1 MSMLTDADRTTQPL
15 TEMENR
21 QPLGR
26 RAFILGAAATAT
38 AALFAGMHRP
48 LAIARAATLRG
59 GGLPPTVRIVHFAT
73 DGKRL
78 GTDEV
83 PTVQK
88 SDDAWRAQLSTRSY
102 EVTRHSDT
110 EMPFTGPLTQEHR
123 RGIFSCICCD
133 TALFA
138 SETKFDSG
146 TGWPSFYQAI
156 AKENVREDHDRTMG
170 MERVAV
176 ACSRCDAHLGH
187 VFDDGPA
194 PTGLRYCMNSAS
206 LRFASLA

>member
-1 MSMLTDADRTTQPL
+1 MLTDADSTTQPL
-15 TEMENR
+15 TELEDR
-21 QPLGR
+21 QPFGR
-26 RAFILGAAATAT
+26 RVFILGAAATAA
-38 AALFAGMHRP
+38 AALFGGMHRP

-59 GGLPPTVRIVHFAT
+59 GSLPATVRIVRFTAG
-73 DGKRL
+73 GKRI
-78 GTDEV
+78 GAEDM
-83 PTVQK
+83 PTIQK
-88 SDDAWRAQLSTRSY
+88 SDNAWRAQLSDRSY

-123 RGIFSCICCD
+123 HGIFSCICCD

-146 TGWPSFYQAI
+146 TGWPSFYQPI
-156 AKENVREDHDRTMG
+156 ARENVREDHDRSLG

-176 ACSRCDAHLGH
+176 ACRRCDAHLGH

-206 LRFASLA
+206 LRFTALT

>member
-1 MSMLTDADRTTQPL
+1 MQTDANRPKAAFEVPDRAEP
-15 TEMENR
+15 MS
-21 QPLGR
+21 R
-26 RAFILGAAATAT
+26 RLLIWGAAATAAT
-38 AALFAGMHRP
+38 ALFAAMHRP

-59 GGLPPTVRIVHFAT
+59 GGLPPTVRIVQFAA
-73 DGKRL
+73 DGKRIGL
-78 GTDEV
+78 AEV

-88 SDDAWRAQLSTRSY
+88 SDDAWRAQLSSCSY

-110 EMPFTGPLTQEHR
+110 EMPFTGPLTKEHR
-123 RGIFSCICCD
+123 RGIFSCVCCD

-156 AKENVREDHDRTMG
+156 AKENVREDHDRSLG

-206 LRFASLA
+206 LRFTPVA

>member
-1 MSMLTDADRTTQPL
+1 MLLDADRKGAPL
-15 TEMENR
+15 TELDDS
-21 QPLGR
+21 QPFSR
-26 RAFILGAAATAT
+26 RVLIIGAAATAA

-59 GGLPPTVRIVHFAT
+59 GGLPPRVFIVQFAADGRRIGIAE
-73 DGKRL
+73 L
-78 GTDEV
+78 

-88 SDDAWRAQLSTRSY
+88 SDDTWRAQLSNRGY

-110 EMPFTGPLTQEHR
+110 EMPFTGPLNQEHR
-123 RGIFSCICCD
+123 HGIFHCICCD

-138 SETKFDSG
+138 SDAKFDSG
-146 TGWPSFYQAI
+146 TGWPSFFQPI
-156 AKENVREDHDRTMG
+156 AKENVREDHDRSMG

-176 ACSRCDAHLGH
+176 ACRRCDAHLGH

-194 PTGLRYCMNSAS
+194 PTGLRYCINSAA
-206 LRFASLA
+206 LQFLPTA